1 MNSPTSSL
9 GPRGCGP
16 AGGGWPEEAKRWPAH
31 NFRVRGSS
39 CVHGE
44 WRHCATSGRG
54 APGMGGERYAAATLW
69 GPASGGL
76 GPFHRPGTPQ
86 ITSRAPHAPHGS
98 RVPRVREER
107 RGCGCEKWRSGR
119 IVPLHTRRP
128 FRGNRGIMR
137 KPPDAPGA
145 SARTILPQ
153 RQNRNSMGS
162 KSAPGPADT
171 DRPARDRDRSAR
183 DRGPAAQGRPGR
195 SRKTRREPIRPSMR
209 TRTPPRPRPIPRRGA
224 RGACRGGAG
233 EVI

>member
-1 MNSPTSSL
+1 MAG
-9 GPRGCGP
+9 GPRRRKGGRRITFGC
-16 AGGGWPEEAKRWPAH
+16 
-31 NFRVRGSS
+31 
-39 CVHGE
+39 
-44 WRHCATSGRG
+44 
-54 APGMGGERYAAATLW
+54 AAALAFTGNGVIAPLRDGAHLGW
-69 GPASGGL
+69 GVKDMRRPPCGARIGGL
-76 GPFHRPGTPQ
+76 GPFHRPGPPQ

-162 KSAPGPADT
+162 KSAPGPADA

>member
-1 MNSPTSSL
+1 MRHFGT
-9 GPRGCGP
+9 GR
-16 AGGGWPEEAKRWPAH
+16 AWDGGVKDTRRPPFWARI
-31 NFRVRGSS
+31 
-39 CVHGE
+39 
-44 WRHCATSGRG
+44 
-54 APGMGGERYAAATLW
+54 
-69 GPASGGL
+69 GGL
-76 GPFHRPGTPQ
+76 GPFHRPGPPQ
-86 ITSRAPHAPHGS
+86 ITSRAPHAPHES

-107 RGCGCEKWRSGR
+107 CGCEKWRSGR

-162 KSAPGPADT
+162 KSAPGPAD
-171 DRPARDRDRSAR
+171 ADRSARDHDRPVR

-195 SRKTRREPIRPSMR
+195 SRRTRREPTRPPTR
-209 TRTPPRPRPIPRRGA
+209 TRAPPWPRPIPRRGA
-224 RGACRGGAG
+224 RETCRGGVG